1 MYKELFE
8 KNKDAI
14 VFLKE
19 EECLDDSEINSIS
32 PMRHTKLNS
41 KTIVGIAD
49 LMTRFAEKQANG
61 VDKSIEQALL
71 IRDVSKSPI
80 TAVRSEVQWFALEM
94 EKKLALNDHKG
105 GWKDCEVDALIKRLK
120 EETQELEDEWWK
132 RKNDFGRS
140 ASEGFMFTSSNEEL
154 IKECAD
160 IANFAMMVASLF
172 KEE

>member
-61 VDKSIEQALL
+61 VDKTPDVALP
-71 IRDVSKSPI
+71 IPVVSNRTWSVPEI
-80 TAVRSEVQWFALEM
+80 VEE
-94 EKKLALNDHKG
+94 
-105 GWKDCEVDALIKRLK
+105 LK
-120 EETQELEDEWWK
+120 EIDEFNAARYFFDK
-132 RKNDFGRS
+132 YG
-140 ASEGFMFTSSNEEL
+140 
-154 IKECAD
+154 C
-160 IANFAMMVASLF
+160 
-172 KEE
+172 